1 MELYNI
7 RDLKAFVGQVIH
19 TPFGLKGRLRNKYV
33 ELNVQ
38 TSKYFFLIYSG
49 KTKYIEIGFN
59 NIGVYKVLRII
70 FNETSVNQI
79 IMKVL
84 EYGKAIN
91 E

>member
-7 RDLKAFVGQVIH
+7 RDLKVFVGQVIH
-19 TPFGLKGRLRNKYV
+19 TPFGLKGRLRNKYI
-33 ELNVQ
+33 ELNCQ

-70 FNETSVNQI
+70 FNETSINKI

-84 EYGKAIN
+84 EYAKAIN
-91 E
+91 Q

>member
-7 RDLKAFVGQVIH
+7 RDLKVFVGQVIH

-33 ELNVQ
+33 ELNCQ

-49 KTKYIEIGFN
+49 KTKYLEIGFN

-70 FNETSVNQI
+70 FNETSVNRI
-79 IMKVL
+79 IMRVL
-84 EYGKAIN
+84 EYAKAIN
-91 E
+91 K